1 MKRFAMP
8 ANRFF
13 VLLAI
18 MVAILASG
26 LSAFAQVSF
35 ANRNPGQWVGDL
47 FYVGGG
53 GLMGPPYLYLI
64 DENDVIRQEI
74 LKVVDVQ
81 DFPVPSNLRQQSLW
95 AHWHSGGL
103 HMLTHGIFEKEA
115 DGSEFSRFT
124 FAKWQDDEWHH
135 LGFYKQRHSSNHRGG
150 LLNAIPCDDDRFIV
164 VSAKFDLA
172 GNSGPDLT
180 PFSRM
185 SIVPDTKAIRLGSSI
200 YHGMDDLRKHMANGD
215 CFQLAWYSSI
225 VMTDSF
231 ATLISPTT
239 GLYWI
244 FSLETASLKRTG
256 NIFRNVTPEM
266 ISKGGFSGGA
276 VLCAHPEKDGTVL
289 VSAQMENLFIY
300 ETSNVEKEIGELMQQ
315 NPAMTGREALD
326 LFRARKKELADRSPM
341 IDWYRIYP
349 ESGKVEKLGLPPEG
363 GATEREGGKND
374 IWRPLPDGSVRMG
387 PLNLKSAEP
396 NHDR

>member
-1 MKRFAMP
+1 
-8 ANRFF
+8 
-13 VLLAI
+13 
-18 MVAILASG
+18 
-26 LSAFAQVSF
+26 
-35 ANRNPGQWVGDL
+35 
-47 FYVGGG
+47 
-53 GLMGPPYLYLI
+53 
-64 DENDVIRQEI
+64 
-74 LKVVDVQ
+74 
-81 DFPVPSNLRQQSLW
+81 
-95 AHWHSGGL
+95 
-103 HMLTHGIFEKEA
+103 
-115 DGSEFSRFT
+115 
-124 FAKWQDDEWHH
+124 
-135 LGFYKQRHSSNHRGG
+135 
-150 LLNAIPCDDDRFIV
+150 
-164 VSAKFDLA
+164 
-172 GNSGPDLT
+172 
-180 PFSRM
+180 
-185 SIVPDTKAIRLGSSI
+185 
-200 YHGMDDLRKHMANGD
+200 
-215 CFQLAWYSSI
+215 
-225 VMTDSF
+225 MTDSF